1 MVTTPRQRLDELL
14 FARATEGL
22 SHADALE
29 LEPLLAAYPDV
40 DSTGYERA
48 AAAVCLAA
56 SGLAVRAP
64 AAGDCRLPAP
74 GPAWPPQRREHSA
87 STCRKCR

>member
-40 DSTGYERA
+40 DSTGYDRA

-56 SGLAVRAP
+56 FGGGRSMPHALRALIEQRAAQIVTGSGR
-64 AAGDCRLPAP
+64 GTKR
-74 GPAWPPQRREHSA
+74 
-87 STCRKCR
+87 